1 MVNTFEIV
9 GKGHKAPVQQNI
21 DGQIVRRKVG
31 RPKKEGQGKYG
42 IRLPKELHRQV
53 MAYCERHGYRFSQ
66 LIQWLLAERMNKDK
80 STT

>member
-1 MVNTFEIV
+1 MANRFEIV
-9 GKGHKAPVQQNI
+9 GKGRKAPAQQHI
-21 DGQIVRRKVG
+21 DGQTVRLKAG

-66 LIQWLLAERMNKDK
+66 LIQWLLAGLVEEDK